1 MKNRKMPKAIA
12 VEELFKQNRNSSIY
26 FELWENSQNRR
37 DPLITKW
44 IEHIEK
50 STEKT
55 RPYTTSEK
63 Q

>member
-1 MKNRKMPKAIA
+1 MPKAIA
-12 VEELFKQNRNSSIY
+12 LEELFKQNRKSSIY
-26 FELWENSQNRR
+26 LELWQNSHNKR

-55 RPYTTSEK
+55 RPYHASEK
-63 Q
+63 E